1 MLDQLQ
7 EELIT
12 AIKAGDKPRMT
23 GLRNI
28 IGKLKA
34 SQIDKGEV
42 LTGAE
47 SLTILKSAAKQLKE
61 SVEQYKKGGRD
72 DLADKELFELSLL
85 DKYLP
90 EQLSQDEVRTT
101 VKNTIK
107 STGAESM
114 QEIGKVMGAVM
125 KEMAETA
132 DGKLVQQIVQEELN

>member
-7 EELIT
+7 EELISAMKT
-12 AIKAGDKPRMT
+12 GDKPRMT

-72 DLADKELFELSLL
+72 DLAEKELFELSLL

-90 EQLSQDEVRTT
+90 EQLSQDKIRTT
-101 VKNTIK
+101 VKNAIK

-114 QEIGKVMGAVM
+114 QEMGKVMGAVM
-125 KEMAETA
+125 KELAETA
-132 DGKLVQQIVQEELN
+132 DGKLVQQIVQEELS

>member
-12 AIKAGDKPRMT
+12 AMKAGDKPRMT

-34 SQIDKGEV
+34 SQIDKGEE
-42 LTGAE
+42 LAGDE
-47 SLTILKSAAKQLKE
+47 SLKILKSAAKQLKE

-72 DLADKELFELSLL
+72 DLAEKELFELSLL
-85 DKYLP
+85 DNYLP
-90 EQLSQDEVRTT
+90 EQLSLDEIRTT

-114 QEIGKVMGAVM
+114 QEMGKVMGAVM

>member
-7 EELIT
+7 EELIS
-12 AIKAGDKPRMT
+12 AMKAGDKPRMT

-34 SQIDKGEV
+34 SQIDKGEE
-42 LTGAE
+42 LTGNE
-47 SLTILKSAAKQLKE
+47 SLKILKSAAKQLKE

-72 DLADKELFELSLL
+72 DLAEKELFELSLL

-90 EQLSQDEVRTT
+90 EQLSRDEIRTT

-114 QEIGKVMGAVM
+114 QEMGKVMWAVM
-125 KEMAETA
+125 KELAETA

>member
-12 AIKAGDKPRMT
+12 AIKTGDKHRMT

-34 SQIDKGEV
+34 SQIDKGEE
-42 LTGAE
+42 LAGDE
-47 SLTILKSAAKQLKE
+47 SLKILKSAAKQLKE

-72 DLADKELFELSLL
+72 DLAEKELFELSLL

-90 EQLSQDEVRTT
+90 EQISQDEIRTI

-114 QEIGKVMGAVM
+114 QEMGKVMGAVM
-125 KEMAETA
+125 KELAETA

>member
-7 EELIT
+7 EELIS
-12 AIKAGDKPRMT
+12 AMKAGDKPRMT

-34 SQIDKGEV
+34 SQIDKGEE
-42 LTGAE
+42 LAGDE
-47 SLTILKSAAKQLKE
+47 SLKILKSAAKQLKE

-72 DLADKELFELSLL
+72 DLAEKELFELSLL
-85 DKYLP
+85 DNYLP
-90 EQLSQDEVRTT
+90 EQLSLDEIRTT

>member
-7 EELIT
+7 EELIS
-12 AIKAGDKPRMT
+12 AMKAGDKPRMT

-34 SQIDKGEV
+34 SQIDKGEE
-42 LTGAE
+42 LTGNE
-47 SLTILKSAAKQLKE
+47 SLKILKSAAKQLKE

-72 DLADKELFELSLL
+72 DLAEKELFELSLL

-90 EQLSQDEVRTT
+90 EQLSQDEIRTT

-114 QEIGKVMGAVM
+114 QEMGKVMGAVM

>member
-34 SQIDKGEV
+34 LQVDKGEE
-42 LTGAE
+42 LTGDE
-47 SLTILKSAAKQLKE
+47 SLKILKSAAKQLKE

-72 DLADKELFELSLL
+72 DLAEKELFELSLL
-85 DKYLP
+85 DNYLP
-90 EQLSQDEVRTT
+90 EQLSRDEIRTT

-114 QEIGKVMGAVM
+114 QDIGKVMGAVM

>member
-7 EELIT
+7 EELIS
-12 AIKAGDKPRMT
+12 AMKAGDKLRMT

-34 SQIDKGEV
+34 SQIDKGEE
-42 LTGAE
+42 LAGDE
-47 SLTILKSAAKQLKE
+47 SLKILKSAAKQLKE
-61 SVEQYKKGGRD
+61 SVEQYQKGGRD

-90 EQLSQDEVRTT
+90 EQLSQDEIRTT

-114 QEIGKVMGAVM
+114 QEMGKVMGAVM
-125 KEMAETA
+125 KELAETA